1 MANLVS
7 VEATA
12 LLNAS
17 FGKVTYPAPTT
28 PMMLRL
34 LTAVGDA
41 TTPGTEV
48 VNSGGSTYAP
58 QNLSTALANASSGSI
73 TNSAAVVTFT
83 NMPPATVTGVA
94 IWDSSGTPVRKW
106 FGALTAAKS
115 TGQGDTL
122 SFALSTISATLQ

>member
-1 MANLVS
+1 MANLVQ

-12 LLNAS
+12 LLNAG

-34 LTAVGDA
+34 STTVGTA
-41 TTPGTEV
+41 TTVDTEV
-48 VNSGGSTYAP
+48 VNAGGSTYAP
-58 QNLSTALANASSGSI
+58 QNLSTALANASAGSI

-83 NMPPATVTGVA
+83 NMPAATINGVS

-106 FGALTAAKS
+106 FGALTAAKT
-115 TGQGDTL
+115 TGLGDTL
-122 SFALSTISATLQ
+122 SFATSTLSASQS